1 MTDSTHQPRKR
12 FGQNFLHDQAVLAR
26 MVQAINPQPEER
38 LVEIGPGQGA
48 LTCPILDLHGHLT
61 AIELDRDLIPLLSEK
76 CAPIGELTL
85 IEADAMKFDFS
96 QLASTGN
103 KVRIVGNLP
112 YNISTPILFHLAS
125 FADLITDLH
134 VLLQKEV
141 AERIAAVPGNKN
153 YGRLSVMMQ
162 KSFATT
168 LLFDVGPGAFRPPP
182 KVTSTFIRL
191 TPHAEPVV
199 HISNPDQFATLV
211 TAAFSQRRKTLRNSV
226 RHLLSMEQ
234 ISATGIDPSRRA
246 ETLSLEEFAILGN
259 MLESSNTRKTLP
271 EK

>member
-1 MTDSTHQPRKR
+1 MTVSTHQPRKR

-26 MVQAINPQPEER
+26 MVQSVNPQPGER

-85 IEADAMKFDFS
+85 IEADAMKYDFS
-96 QLASTGN
+96 ALASVTG
-103 KVRIVGNLP
+103 KIRLFGNLP
-112 YNISTPILFHLAS
+112 YNISTPILFHLSEYAGV
-125 FADLITDLH
+125 ITDLH

-141 AERIAAVPGNKN
+141 AERIAATPGNKN

-162 KSFATT
+162 TRFDTT

-182 KVTSTFIRL
+182 KVTSTFLRL
-191 TPHAEPVV
+191 KPHAKPVV
-199 HISNPDQFATLV
+199 HISDPDQFAALV
-211 TAAFSQRRKTLRNSV
+211 TSAFSQRRKTLRNSI
-226 RHLLSMEQ
+226 RHLLSIEQ
-234 ISATGIDPSRRA
+234 ISAGGIDPSRRA
-246 ETLSLEEFAILGN
+246 ETLTLEEFAILGN
-259 MLESSNTRKTLP
+259 MLESSNTRKTPP